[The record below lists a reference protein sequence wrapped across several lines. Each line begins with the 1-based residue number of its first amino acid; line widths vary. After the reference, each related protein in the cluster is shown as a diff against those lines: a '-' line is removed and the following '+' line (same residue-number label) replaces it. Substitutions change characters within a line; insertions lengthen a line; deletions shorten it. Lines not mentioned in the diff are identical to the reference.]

1 MIKNQPQDDQQL
13 IISIREGG
21 IKALAALHKRFYKIL
36 LYHAKAI
43 LLNREDGEDVV
54 NELFFSLLK
63 RKEDIN
69 ITRDVKAYLV
79 RAVKNRCI
87 TFIGSA
93 NREKEILK
101 GYRQTITEYVP
112 ATSRMEDAETYRE
125 LLKAINSLP
134 PQMKMA
140 IELCYLQEMKKKEV
154 ARIMKIS
161 PQSVTKYAS
170 EGLKRLAKFNS
181 LKML

>member
-13 IISIREGG
+13 IISIRKGG
-21 IKALAALHKRFYKIL
+21 INALAALHKRFYKLL
-36 LYHAKAI
+36 LYHAVAI
-43 LLNREDGEDVV
+43 LFSREDGEDVV

-63 RKEDIN
+63 RKEGIN
-69 ITRDVKAYLV
+69 ITQDVKAYLV
-79 RAVKNRCI
+79 RAVKNRCY
-87 TFIGSA
+87 TFLSKA
-93 NREKEILK
+93 KREKELLK
-101 GYRQTITEYVP
+101 GYGQTITDYVP
-112 ATSRMEDAETYRE
+112 ATSRMEDAETHQE

-140 IELCYLQEMKKKEV
+140 IELCYMQEMKKKDV
-154 ARIMKIS
+154 ARIMNIS
-161 PQSVTKYAS
+161 SQSVTKYAS